1 MKKILLTCLVLLGL
15 VVLAVAIF
23 VVTFDVDRYRPML
36 ARRLQEAIHRPV
48 TLERLSLNWRG
59 GIAVQVQG
67 LRISDE
73 ASAGPEP
80 VIQLE
85 SASALVRPLPLLRK
99 EVQVASLVLRRPRI
113 RIARDAQG
121 RIDLLG
127 LAAAAS
133 PALSAIPPGTGQA
146 GAVSS
151 RPTSVGDAVVSFN
164 IASFRIEDGTLHW
177 SDATTQP
184 PSELWLKRLDVTVRN
199 IALGRPM
206 DVALA
211 GALAA
216 DAPNLRLSGR
226 FTTPSPSRAGSL
238 EQANLMI
245 EGLPLERILPPARPG
260 EPQLQGKLTV
270 NVHGSVATLDPS
282 QLARAISGEGG
293 LGLAEARIANLNVLR
308 AVFERFSMLPGL
320 VEALQARLP
329 PAYQAKLAESDTVF
343 EPIDLALRV
352 EEGSLRFE
360 DMRVRSDTFELI
372 GTGYLGLD
380 GNVDIRSTLRI
391 EPTLSAAIFRSV
403 EELRTLAN
411 ASGELEIPLAIQ
423 GQAPRVAVLP
433 DLRYV
438 ASRIVVTTAVDLI
451 GQLLRKDT
459 PEAGGEAGSDQA
471 EGSPDDILGQLLKK
485 AIRRGN
491 PSDAPP
497 SSH

>member
-1 MKKILLTCLVLLGL
+1 MKKLLVGVLVL
-15 VVLAVAIF
+15 VAIF
-23 VVTFDVDRYRPML
+23 VAGLGIFIATFDVDRYRPML
-36 ARRLQEAIHRPV
+36 ASRLQEAIGCPV
-48 TLERLSLNWRG
+48 SLERLSLGWRNG
-59 GIAVQVQG
+59 LAIQCQG
-67 LRISDE
+67 LSISDPI
-73 ASAGPEP
+73 AAVREP
-80 VIQLE
+80 LVRVE
-85 SASALVRPLPLLRK
+85 SANALVRLLPLLRK
-99 EVQVASLVLRRPRI
+99 DVQVASVVFRRPRL
-113 RIARDAQG
+113 RVARDAQG
-121 RIDLLG
+121 RINLSG
-127 LAAAAS
+127 LAAIAGPAAAPRRS
-133 PALSAIPPGTGQA
+133 VKTG
-146 GAVSS
+146 GATVSL
-151 RPTSVGDAVVSFN
+151 T
-164 IASFRIEDGTLHW
+164 IASLRLEDGTLQW
-177 SDATTQP
+177 TDALTRP
-184 PSELWLKRLDVTVRN
+184 PTELWIRQLDVTASH
-199 IALGRPM
+199 IAPGQPM
-206 DVALA
+206 DLEAR

-216 DAPNLRLSGR
+216 DVPNLRLSGR
-226 FTTPSPSRAGSL
+226 LTLPSRAHPGSVERGRL
-238 EQANLMI
+238 AI
-245 EGLPLERILPPARPG
+245 ERLPLEQVLPPARPG

-270 NVHGSVATLDPS
+270 SVQGSVATLDPS
-282 QLARAISGEGG
+282 QLARAISGEGN
-293 LGLAEARIANLNVLR
+293 LGLAEARMANLNVLR

-360 DMRVRSDTFELI
+360 DLRVRSDTFELI
-372 GTGYLGLD
+372 GTGSLGLD

-451 GQLLRKDT
+451 GRLLRKDT

-471 EGSPDDILGQLLKK
+471 EGSPGDILGQLLQK
-485 AIRRGN
+485 AIKHGN